1 MRLHVNRKALQ
12 DEMERL
18 IELKRKMLTE
28 SEKLDDDRDF
38 TSELIFAQ
46 V

>member
-1 MRLHVNRKALQ
+1 
-12 DEMERL
+12 MESL
-18 IELKRKMLTE
+18 IEIKRKSLAE